1 MGRLLLYAYVKKC
14 NTLLSYIANFN
25 KKFLET
31 QKNSIGWSLNGKAL
45 NCQGS
50 AVVLSPL
57 GLLRKF
63 CFFLDKLLGLW

>member
-1 MGRLLLYAYVKKC
+1 MGRLLLDDYVKKC
-14 NTLLSYIANFN
+14 NILLSNVASFN

-31 QKNSIGWSLNGKAL
+31 QKTSIGWSVNGKVL

-63 CFFLDKLLGLW
+63 CFFIDKLLRLW